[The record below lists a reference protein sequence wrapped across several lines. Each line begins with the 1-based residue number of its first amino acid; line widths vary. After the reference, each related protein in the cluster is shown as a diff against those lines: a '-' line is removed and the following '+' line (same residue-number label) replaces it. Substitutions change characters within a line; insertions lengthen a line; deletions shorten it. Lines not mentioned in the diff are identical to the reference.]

1 MMPVFYCK
9 VVDENG
15 ETAEFTRETESEE
28 LLVRELTTNKFLPIA
43 IRETKLYGKRG
54 PERKRLKNAIVIEF
68 TDTFHLLL
76 SSGLTL
82 RDALEV
88 AQTIFTNGKLNQIA
102 TSILA
107 SVKKG
112 ASFHEALSRLGE
124 SFPPMYNGMVRV
136 GEKIGSLE
144 AALKGLSRYMSEKQ
158 KLKEKFIGSMIY
170 PFIVMG
176 VAFVGIVILVTFIL
190 PRIKVIFSQLGAQLP
205 ERIESLAGVMNAL
218 TAVGAAA
225 AGLCVVC
232 LLFYLVI
239 RHREGTL
246 SRFVD
251 RALLKTPILG
261 GIRFLRENL
270 NFLFAMETLTNG
282 GFTVEEALLESGSVV
297 SSSAIRQSIVEAREK
312 ILKGEALSSA
322 FSKGSIFP
330 EKMIRW
336 INIGEKSGR
345 IERAFGQLRAYY
357 QREAEKWSSRFMTL
371 IEPILILFLGLTI
384 FLFIILFIV
393 PIFSMYGSL

>member
-1 MMPVFYCK
+1 MPVFYCK

>member
-1 MMPVFYCK
+1 
-9 VVDENG
+9 
-15 ETAEFTRETESEE
+15 
-28 LLVRELTTNKFLPIA
+28 
-43 IRETKLYGKRG
+43 
-54 PERKRLKNAIVIEF
+54 
-68 TDTFHLLL
+68 
-76 SSGLTL
+76 
-82 RDALEV
+82 
-88 AQTIFTNGKLNQIA
+88 
-102 TSILA
+102 
-107 SVKKG
+107 VKKG
-112 ASFHEALSRLGE
+112 VSFHEALSRLGE

-336 INIGEKSGR
+336 INIGEKSGH

-357 QREAEKWSSRFMTL
+357 QREVEKWSSRFMTL

>member
-1 MMPVFYCK
+1 MPVFYCK

-336 INIGEKSGR
+336 INIGEKSGH

-357 QREAEKWSSRFMTL
+357 QREVEKWSSRFMTL